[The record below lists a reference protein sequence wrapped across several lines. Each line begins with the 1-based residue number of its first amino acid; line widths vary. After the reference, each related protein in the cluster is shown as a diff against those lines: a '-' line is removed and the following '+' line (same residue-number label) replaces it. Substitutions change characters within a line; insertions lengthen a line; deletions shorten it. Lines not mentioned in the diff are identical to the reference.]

1 MIHDF
6 DEKASSV
13 GDQNEEY
20 YRKLDKRLS
29 LNIQEGLGGLGGM
42 SEDIGGSVELQKQM
56 GEEMLR
62 ISHQYEKLNGN
73 YQNVFKKLHLYT
85 ESMKEK

>member
-1 MIHDF
+1 
-6 DEKASSV
+6 
-13 GDQNEEY
+13 
-20 YRKLDKRLS
+20 
-29 LNIQEGLGGLGGM
+29 M

-85 ESMKEK
+85 ESMKEKQALKEGYKQVLDEISKAEK